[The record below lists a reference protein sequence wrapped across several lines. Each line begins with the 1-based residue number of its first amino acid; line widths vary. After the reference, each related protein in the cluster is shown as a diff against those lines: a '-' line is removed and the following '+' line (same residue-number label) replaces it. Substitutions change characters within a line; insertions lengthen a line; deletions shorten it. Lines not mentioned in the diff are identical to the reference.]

1 MSAHS
6 ASNTAKSPLIGVL
19 GGGQLGLMLGLA
31 GLPLG
36 LRFRFLDPN
45 PDSPAA
51 RVGEMIVGEYND
63 PRSLERFAQG
73 LSVATFEFEN
83 VPAFSASFLSHR
95 VPTFPGPRALE
106 VCQDRL
112 LEKQLFEELG
122 IATTQFAPVDGE
134 PELRAAIERIGRPC
148 VVKSRRM
155 GYDGK
160 GQAVVRTLADLDAA
174 MSLLGVPL
182 IVESFVLFDYE
193 VSVIGARARPN
204 GGASASDL
212 AVYPLSRNRH
222 EGGILRVSIA
232 GDPAVEALVP
242 QATRAL
248 QAVAKALHYTG
259 VLTIEFFVKDGQ
271 LIANEI
277 APRVHNSGHWTI
289 EGALC
294 SQFENHLRA
303 ILGWPLGSTAMRA
316 PAAVM
321 VNLIGDAP
329 PAERLA
335 AEPGLGIHIY
345 GKAPRA
351 GRKIGHVTALEAS
364 VEAAKRRADE
374 LLMLATPSRA

>member
-1 MSAHS
+1 MSAHP
-6 ASNTAKSPLIGVL
+6 ASNTAKAPLVGVL

-31 GLPLG
+31 GIPLG

-63 PRSLERFAQG
+63 PRALESFAHG

-112 LEKQLFEELG
+112 LEKQLFAELG
-122 IATTQFAPVDGE
+122 IATTRFAPADGE
-134 PELRAAIERIGRPC
+134 SELRAAIERIGLPC

-160 GQAVVRTLADLDAA
+160 GQAVVRTPSDLEAA
-174 MSLLGVPL
+174 RALLGVPL
-182 IVESFVLFDYE
+182 IVESFVPFDYE
-193 VSVIGARARPN
+193 VSVIGARARSS
-204 GGASASDL
+204 GVSAGEAGL

-232 GDPAVEALVP
+232 GDPAVESLVP

-289 EGALC
+289 EGAQC

-303 ILGWPLGSTAMRA
+303 VLGWPLGSTAMRA

-335 AEPGLGIHIY
+335 AEAGLGVHLY

-351 GRKIGHVTALEAS
+351 GRKLGHVTAVEAS
-364 VEAAKRRADE
+364 VEAARRRAEQLGSLVRRD
-374 LLMLATPSRA
+374 